1 MQRFTNYHYPR
12 ILMSKT
18 NFASVSDLL
27 SQDYGF
33 TTTSLSDGAGQ
44 ADLLKSI
51 RLQNR
56 ENYKNVIYNILTL
69 QIRRN
74 ISSIQCTVLVF
85 L

>member
-33 TTTSLSDGAGQ
+33 TTTSLSDGDQ
-44 ADLLKSI
+44 LDLLKSI

-74 ISSIQCTVLVF
+74 VSSFQCTVLVF